1 MALKKKDR
9 EILKILQNNARLSV
23 RNIAQQINMP
33 PTTIHSRIKKMER
46 EGIIKGYTVILDEK
60 KLGILAKAFIFVSL
74 SSKYKKANLN
84 FIASKI
90 AKYPQVQEVCVISGD
105 WDLIIKL
112 KSNNTDDIGNFAL
125 NLRKINGVEKTFTS
139 IVFDTYKELPNVML
153 V

>member
-9 EILKILQNNARLSV
+9 EILKILQSNARLSV
-23 RNIAQQINMP
+23 RNIAQQLNIP

-84 FIASKI
+84 LIASKI
-90 AKYPQVQEVCVISGD
+90 TKYPQVQEVCVISGD

-112 KSNNTDDIGNFAL
+112 KSNNTDEIGNFAL

-139 IVFDTYKELPNVML
+139 IVFETYKELPNVEL